1 MSKPAPLRIPEIE
14 DEPHIEYLLRDAAA
28 FILAHAKEAEAW
40 HDDYG
45 DVVTGEEAAL
55 SLSGMA
61 EDMAKDRAELGRG
74 MRLFGTLIQAGND
87 EETGKPSITITTSLE
102 ELKGQ
107 KHIPFYRLCEIT
119 FKPL

>member
-1 MSKPAPLRIPEIE
+1 MPKPAPLRIPEIE
-14 DEPHIEYLLRDAAA
+14 DEPHIEYLLRHAAA
-28 FILAHAKEAEAW
+28 FILAHAKDAEAW

-45 DVVTGEEAAL
+45 DVVTGEEAAE

-61 EDMAKDRAELGRG
+61 EDMAKERAERGRC
-74 MRLFGTLIQAGND
+74 MTLVGTLIQAGND
-87 EETGKPSITITTSLE
+87 EASGKPTLTITTRLE

-107 KHIPFYRLCEIT
+107 KSIPFYRPCEIT